1 MKKFFR
7 EFKAFVTRGN
17 VIDMAVG
24 VIVGGAFTAIV
35 TALTNQIFKPL
46 VNWALSGADG
56 GLEQAVTMLKAVTD
70 ETGAIDMT
78 KSIYIDW
85 GAFITAVLNFFII
98 AFILFSIVKAI
109 NAAKDVAEE
118 TVKSKYCGY
127 SRDEYYDMRM
137 SGMNKK
143 QIKAAAEERDRLAA
157 EAAEAAAAE
166 AEAAANAPAPE
177 TQEDILR
184 DIRELLKAASN
195 DKNEKEQ

>member
-1 MKKFFR
+1 MKKFFQ
-7 EFKAFVTRGN
+7 EFKAFITRGN

-56 GLEQAVTMLKAVTD
+56 GLEQAVTMLKVVKD
-70 ETGAIDMT
+70 EAGAIDMT

-98 AFILFSIVKAI
+98 AFILFAIVKAI
-109 NAAKDVAEE
+109 NAARGVAEE
-118 TVKSKYCGY
+118 SAKAKYCGY
-127 SRDEYYDMRM
+127 SRDEYYQMRL
-137 SGMNKK
+137 SGMKKK
-143 QIKAAAEERDRLAA
+143 QIKAAAVERDRIAA
-157 EAAEAAAAE
+157 EKAAAE
-166 AEAAANAPAPE
+166 AEAAANAPVPE

-184 DIRELLKAASN
+184 DIRALLQANAEKN
-195 DKNEKEQ
+195 DKQ

>member
-7 EFKAFVTRGN
+7 EFKAFITRGN

-24 VIVGGAFTAIV
+24 VIVGGASTAIV

-56 GLEQAVTMLKAVTD
+56 GLEQAVTMLKVVKD

-98 AFILFSIVKAI
+98 AFILFVIVKAI
-109 NAAKDVAEE
+109 NAARGVAEE
-118 TVKSKYCGY
+118 QVKAKYCGY
-127 SRDEYYDMRM
+127 SRDEYYDMRFAGM
-137 SGMNKK
+137 SKK
-143 QIKAAAEERDRLAA
+143 QIKAAAVERDRLAA
-157 EAAEAAAAE
+157 EEAEKAAAE

-184 DIRELLKAASN
+184 DIRELLKANAEKS
-195 DKNEKEQ
+195 DKQ

>member
-7 EFKAFVTRGN
+7 EFKAFITRGN

-56 GLEQAVTMLKAVTD
+56 GLEQAVTMLKVVKD

-98 AFILFSIVKAI
+98 AFILFAIVKAI
-109 NAAKDVAEE
+109 NAARGVAEE
-118 TVKSKYCGY
+118 QAKAKYCGY
-127 SRDEYYDMRM
+127 SRDEYYDMRL
-137 SGMNKK
+137 SGMSKK
-143 QIKAAAEERDRLAA
+143 QIKAAAAERDRLAA
-157 EAAEAAAAE
+157 EEAEKAAAE

-184 DIRELLKAASN
+184 DIRDLLKANAEKS
-195 DKNEKEQ
+195 DKQ

>member
-1 MKKFFR
+1 MKKFFL
-7 EFKAFVTRGN
+7 EFKAFITRGN

-56 GLEQAVTMLKAVTD
+56 GLEQAVTMLKVVKD

-98 AFILFSIVKAI
+98 AFILFVIVKAI
-109 NAAKDVAEE
+109 NAARGVAEE
-118 TVKSKYCGY
+118 QVKAKYCGY
-127 SRDEYYDMRM
+127 SRDEYYDMRLAGM
-137 SGMNKK
+137 SKK
-143 QIKAAAEERDRLAA
+143 QIKAAAVERDRLAA
-157 EAAEAAAAE
+157 EEAEKAAAE
-166 AEAAANAPAPE
+166 AEAAANAPSPE

-184 DIRELLKAASN
+184 DIRELLKANAEKS
-195 DKNEKEQ
+195 DKQ

>member
-7 EFKAFVTRGN
+7 EFKAFITRGN

-46 VNWALSGADG
+46 VNWALSGTDG
-56 GLEQAVTMLKAVTD
+56 GLEQAVTMLKVVKD

-98 AFILFSIVKAI
+98 AFILFAIVKTI
-109 NAAKDVAEE
+109 NAARGVAEE
-118 TVKSKYCGY
+118 QVKAKYCGY
-127 SRDEYYDMRM
+127 SRDEYYDMRFAGM
-137 SGMNKK
+137 SKK
-143 QIKAAAEERDRLAA
+143 QIKAAAVERDRLAA
-157 EAAEAAAAE
+157 EEAEKAAAE

-184 DIRELLKAASN
+184 DIRELLKANAEKS
-195 DKNEKEQ
+195 DKE

>member
-1 MKKFFR
+1 MKKFFQ
-7 EFKAFVTRGN
+7 EFKAFITRGN

-56 GLEQAVTMLKAVTD
+56 GLEQAVTMLKVVKD

-98 AFILFSIVKAI
+98 AFILFAIVKAI
-109 NAAKDVAEE
+109 NAARGVAEE
-118 TVKSKYCGY
+118 SVRAQYCGY
-127 SRDEYYDMRM
+127 SRDEYYQMRF

-143 QIKAAAEERDRLAA
+143 QIKAAAAERDRLAA
-157 EAAEAAAAE
+157 EKAAAE
-166 AEAAANAPAPE
+166 AEAAANAPVPE

-184 DIRELLKAASN
+184 DIRDLLRANAEKS
-195 DKNEKEQ
+195 DKQ

>member
-7 EFKAFVTRGN
+7 EFKAFITRGN

-56 GLEQAVTMLKAVTD
+56 GLEQAVTMLKVVKD

-98 AFILFSIVKAI
+98 AFILFVIVKAI
-109 NAAKDVAEE
+109 NAARGVAEE
-118 TVKSKYCGY
+118 QVKAKYCGY
-127 SRDEYYDMRM
+127 SRDEYYDMRFAGM
-137 SGMNKK
+137 SKK
-143 QIKAAAEERDRLAA
+143 QIKAAAVERDRLAA
-157 EAAEAAAAE
+157 EEAEKAAAE

-184 DIRELLKAASN
+184 DIRELLKANVEKS
-195 DKNEKEQ
+195 DKQ

>member
-7 EFKAFVTRGN
+7 EFKAFITRGN

-56 GLEQAVTMLKAVTD
+56 GLEQAVTMLKVIKD

-98 AFILFSIVKAI
+98 AFILFAIVKAI
-109 NAAKDVAEE
+109 NAARGVAEE
-118 TVKSKYCGY
+118 QVKAKYCGY
-127 SRDEYYDMRM
+127 SRDEYYDMRFAGM
-137 SGMNKK
+137 SKK
-143 QIKAAAEERDRLAA
+143 QIKAAAVERDRLAA
-157 EAAEAAAAE
+157 EEAEKAAAE

-184 DIRELLKAASN
+184 DIRELLKANAEKS
-195 DKNEKEQ
+195 DKE

>member
-7 EFKAFVTRGN
+7 EFKAFITRGN

-56 GLEQAVTMLKAVTD
+56 GLEEAVTMLKVVKD

-98 AFILFSIVKAI
+98 AFILFVIVKAI
-109 NAAKDVAEE
+109 NAARGVAEE
-118 TVKSKYCGY
+118 QVKAKYCGY
-127 SRDEYYDMRM
+127 SRDEYYDMRFAGM
-137 SGMNKK
+137 SKK
-143 QIKAAAEERDRLAA
+143 QIKAAAVERDRLAA
-157 EAAEAAAAE
+157 EEAEKAAAE

-184 DIRELLKAASN
+184 DIRELLKANAEKS
-195 DKNEKEQ
+195 DKQ

>member
-7 EFKAFVTRGN
+7 EFKAFITRGN

-56 GLEQAVTMLKAVTD
+56 GLEQAVTMLKVVKD

-98 AFILFSIVKAI
+98 AFILFVIVKAI
-109 NAAKDVAEE
+109 NAARGVAEE
-118 TVKSKYCGY
+118 QVKAKYCGY
-127 SRDEYYDMRM
+127 SRDEYYPRFVP
-137 SGMNKK
+137 
-143 QIKAAAEERDRLAA
+143 R
-157 EAAEAAAAE
+157 
-166 AEAAANAPAPE
+166 
-177 TQEDILR
+177 
-184 DIRELLKAASN
+184 
-195 DKNEKEQ
+195 

>member
-7 EFKAFVTRGN
+7 EFKAFITRGN

-56 GLEQAVTMLKAVTD
+56 GLEQAVTMLKVVKD

-98 AFILFSIVKAI
+98 AFILFAIVKAI
-109 NAAKDVAEE
+109 NAARGVAEE
-118 TVKSKYCGY
+118 QVKAKYCGY
-127 SRDEYYDMRM
+127 SRDEYYDMRLAGM
-137 SGMNKK
+137 SKK
-143 QIKAAAEERDRLAA
+143 QIKAAAVERDRLAA
-157 EAAEAAAAE
+157 EEAEKAAAE

-184 DIRELLKAASN
+184 DIRELLKANAEKS
-195 DKNEKEQ
+195 DKE